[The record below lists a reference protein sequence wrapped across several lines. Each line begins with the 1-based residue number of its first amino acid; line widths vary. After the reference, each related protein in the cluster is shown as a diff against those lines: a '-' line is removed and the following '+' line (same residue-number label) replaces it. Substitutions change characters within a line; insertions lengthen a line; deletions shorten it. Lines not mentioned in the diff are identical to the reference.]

1 MKTQRCEHM
10 HELLFLISEPALE
23 RAYRIRSKN
32 DIRQYAKEKA
42 RANAARS
49 LKGRALCKALTAV
62 ACFALVIGI
71 LLSPSLWG
79 TGVPVTPNG
88 APPVGG
94 LPPSDHTFTIESID
108 MVNYYSAMR
117 IMEDTDEQASMSTD
131 TRYPVQMSVK
141 EAVDTVYYEEL
152 SPTAVF
158 TVTGAVFFRIQ
169 VDDEACFLASKV
181 GTGTVD
187 VVITENNFE
196 PMITFKNGDRFFT
209 CCQNA
214 GYIDGMLFSTHK
226 YIEGFYFAKNFGQ
239 KNYSFRI
246 YYNDFT
252 LDYQNSKAL
261 RIETYE
267 SITDLGEM
275 EAEFPVVGDTLITN
289 KRASFTIAELER
301 YFNESSIPCAAG
313 AKNIFE

>member
-1 MKTQRCEHM
+1 MNTKRCERM
-10 HELLFLISEPALE
+10 HDMLFLIKEQTAE
-23 RAYRIRSKN
+23 RAYRIQNASDLRE
-32 DIRQYAKEKA
+32 YAKEKSRQRTEA
-42 RANAARS
+42 FFKS
-49 LKGRALCKALTAV
+49 HPLYKAWIAV
-62 ACFALVIGI
+62 TCFALVIGI

-88 APPVGG
+88 SPPVSG

-117 IMEDTDEQASMSTD
+117 VLEDTDEQASISTD
-131 TRYPVQMSVK
+131 TRYPMQMSAK

-214 GYIDGMLFSTHK
+214 GYIDGMLYYTHK
-226 YIEGFYFAKNFGQ
+226 YIEGFYFVKNFGQ

-267 SITDLGEM
+267 SITDLGET
-275 EAEFPVVGDTLITN
+275 EAVFPVVGDTLITN
-289 KRASFTIAELER
+289 KRASFTIAELEQ
-301 YFNESSIPCAAG
+301 YFNESNIPCAAG